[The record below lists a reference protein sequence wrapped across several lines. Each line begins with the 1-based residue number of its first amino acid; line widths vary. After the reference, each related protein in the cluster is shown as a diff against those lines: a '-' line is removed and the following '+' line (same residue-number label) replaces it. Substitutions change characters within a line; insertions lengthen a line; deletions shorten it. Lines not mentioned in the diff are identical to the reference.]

1 MIVVTGATG
10 QFGRQVI
17 EQLVKRGVPAEQIV
31 AAVRTPDKAAD
42 LAALGVELR
51 VADYDRPETLASAF
65 AGADKVLLV
74 SSTGPNDLR
83 ITQHAAAINAAKAA
97 GVGLLAYTSV
107 VQADTNPLG
116 LAQVHREAEQAIKRS
131 GLPAVLLRNSWY
143 TENYTGDLA
152 GAAQRGAIIGSAGQ
166 GRVASAARADFA
178 EAAAV
183 VLTLD
188 DQAGKVYELTGD
200 TAWTLPEL
208 AAETAAR
215 SGAEVGYTDLP
226 AEEYAQILTSFGLP
240 DFVVELIVDADV
252 QVSQGA
258 LATVTDDLSR
268 LLDRPTTPLSATVAA
283 ALAG

>member
-17 EQLVKRGVPAEQIV
+17 EQLVKRGIPTAQIA

-74 SSTGPNDLR
+74 SSTGPDELR
-83 ITQHAAAINAAKAA
+83 ITQHAAAIDAAKEA

-107 VQADTNPLG
+107 VQADSNPLG
-116 LAQVHREAEQAIKRS
+116 LARVHREAEQAIKRS

-208 AAETAAR
+208 AAETAVQ

-226 AEEYAQILTSFGLP
+226 AEEYARILTSFGLP

-252 QVSQGA
+252 QVSRGA
-258 LATVTDDLSR
+258 LAIVTGDLSR
-268 LLDRPTTPLSATVAA
+268 LLGRPTTPLSATVAA